1 DATRGK
7 ELRTIA
13 LPLRPGS
20 VSRLIFSP
28 DSKVLAVPIFN
39 RKTIAVID
47 VVTGEP
53 RTWKHD
59 FGASPV
65 LVFGRD
71 STKLYGWSNF
81 MKRIDKG
88 EQKPTYEHH
97 KTVVEWDARTGKEL
111 RTLDWKAPGGIRSEG
126 TVPASARLSADG
138 KTLVAAGLDNALG
151 FFDLAA
157 FEWFDTG
164 SDRALSL
171 SAIHFT
177 PDGKH
182 LFSLDKGKI
191 LKWDTV
197 TAQQTIIDAP
207 PLV

>member
-1 DATRGK
+1 DEPPEEAAQSHEATVDRRHSLLLLSAK
-7 ELRTIA
+7 MI
-13 LPLRPGS
+13 
-20 VSRLIFSP
+20 
-28 DSKVLAVPIFN
+28 SKVGNVPGRHPAHVERFLVGRREPPSKLSHVLGDGLAGVRSKVMGGGELVEERSFVRPDRDADENIIARILHALT

-71 STKLYGWSNF
+71 SAKLYGWSNF

-126 TVPASARLSADG
+126 TVPASARL
-138 KTLVAAGLDNALG
+138 
-151 FFDLAA
+151 
-157 FEWFDTG
+157 
-164 SDRALSL
+164 
-171 SAIHFT
+171 
-177 PDGKH
+177 
-182 LFSLDKGKI
+182 
-191 LKWDTV
+191 
-197 TAQQTIIDAP
+197 
-207 PLV
+207 